1 MFFGKV
7 EDFIPKV
14 ILKTCNLSS
23 MLIFIPISQ
32 MTSKRESNY
41 FSEINRIFNG
51 QKFALPNWL
60 WLYWRDIR
68 SVCFIQDTPR
78 TPVQLQEQLL
88 LSHLLVQPVLKLNT
102 CQRHTGHLQDRDT
115 ASYTDQVLPSTA
127 SAVDRILRRWKCSC
141 CVAGR
146 VRRLLLQTHT
156 HNTR

>member
-51 QKFALPNWL
+51 QKFALPN
-60 WLYWRDIR
+60 
-68 SVCFIQDTPR
+68 
-78 TPVQLQEQLL
+78 
-88 LSHLLVQPVLKLNT
+88 
-102 CQRHTGHLQDRDT
+102 
-115 ASYTDQVLPSTA
+115 
-127 SAVDRILRRWKCSC
+127 
-141 CVAGR
+141 
-146 VRRLLLQTHT
+146 
-156 HNTR
+156 